1 MFWFSASLVIL
12 GDGSERD
19 RLQQIVNGYG
29 IDDKVEFKGH
39 VAHDEVFQ
47 ELTSSDFFLFF
58 SNKESER
65 LPNVVK
71 EAMLAGCI
79 VLVSYTIGID
89 ELVTDK
95 VNGYIVDPANI
106 SEINSI
112 ITDVVCSREL
122 LCGVSGAA
130 RDVIINR
137 FNIEDSMRQYI
148 DKWDNL
154 VND

>member
-1 MFWFSASLVIL
+1 
-12 GDGSERD
+12 
-19 RLQQIVNGYG
+19 
-29 IDDKVEFKGH
+29 
-39 VAHDEVFQ
+39 
-47 ELTSSDFFLFF
+47 
-58 SNKESER
+58 
-65 LPNVVK
+65 
-71 EAMLAGCI
+71 MLAGCI